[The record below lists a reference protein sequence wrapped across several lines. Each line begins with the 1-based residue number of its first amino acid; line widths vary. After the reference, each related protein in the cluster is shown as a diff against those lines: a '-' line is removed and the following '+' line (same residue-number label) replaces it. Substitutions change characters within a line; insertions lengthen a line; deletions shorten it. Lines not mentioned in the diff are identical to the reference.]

1 MCCREVVRWKTLSH
15 PNVLPLSGVIMSN
28 NQFALV
34 SEWMDNGNVNEFVKT
49 HRGVNRLGLVGF

>member
-1 MCCREVVRWKTLSH
+1 
-15 PNVLPLSGVIMSN
+15 MSN